1 MARFRF
7 HKFAALAV
15 LVAAG
20 VWVYTGDFASV
31 GSAKVE
37 TAESADK
44 PAESKPAAKDLRRT
58 IAYVIPPNLT
68 HARAIRISGQ
78 TKSDKRADLATRAG
92 GIIEKLPVDQG
103 DWVEAGDLILS
114 LEAEEKIAMIETAK
128 QLLVQRESE
137 LTATEALV
145 KRGTLP
151 TLRADNA
158 RSAIAAARSQLE
170 AAEAELDRIRVVAP
184 FAGIIDRV
192 TVEQGS
198 SVSQGAPVAT
208 LVSINPILATG
219 EISEHD
225 LRHVEIGNNAS
236 IRLID
241 GTTVEGKLSY
251 ISREASAQTRT
262 FPIEIEIENRDG
274 RIPSGMT
281 AEIILRAAP
290 VSATILPRSVITLSS
305 KGDLGVRIVDEASRV
320 AFFPIDLVDDTGDAL
335 VLGGIPSGAKIIVA
349 GQDLVSEGDEV
360 IAIEADPEMI
370 ARLTG
375 EVTGG
380 TE

>member
-1 MARFRF
+1 M
-7 HKFAALAV
+7 AALAV

-31 GSAKVE
+31 GSATGE
-37 TAESADK
+37 QAESVDK
-44 PAESKPAAKDLRRT
+44 PAASKPEANDIRRT
-58 IAYVIPPNLT
+58 VAYVVPPYLS

-78 TKSDKRADLATRAG
+78 TRSDKRADLATRAG

-128 QLLVQRESE
+128 QLLIQRESE

-158 RSAIAAARSQLE
+158 KSAIAAARSQLE

-208 LVSINPILATG
+208 LVSIDPILATG

-225 LRHVEIGNNAS
+225 LRHVKIGNDAT

-241 GTTVEGKLSY
+241 GTIVEGKLSY

-262 FPIEIEIENRDG
+262 FPIEIEIVNKDG

-305 KGDLGVRIVDEASRV
+305 KGDLGVPRGERRK
-320 AFFPIDLVDDTGDAL
+320 PRDLLSDR
-335 VLGGIPSGAKIIVA
+335 SC
-349 GQDLVSEGDEV
+349 
-360 IAIEADPEMI
+360 
-370 ARLTG
+370 
-375 EVTGG
+375 
-380 TE
+380 

>member
-7 HKFAALAV
+7 HKLAALAV
-15 LVAAG
+15 LVTAG

-31 GSAKVE
+31 GSAAK
-37 TAESADK
+37 D
-44 PAESKPAAKDLRRT
+44 PDQAESKADETAPAAVDTRRT
-58 IAYVIPPNLT
+58 VAFVIPPQLE

-78 TKSDKRADLATRAG
+78 TRSDKRADMATRAG
-92 GIIEKLPVDQG
+92 GIIEKLPVRQG
-103 DWVEAGDLILS
+103 DWVEAGDLILQ

-128 QLLVQRESE
+128 QLVTQRESE

-151 TLRADNA
+151 TLRADTA

-192 TVEQGS
+192 NVEQGS
-198 SVSQGAPVAT
+198 SVSQGAQVAT
-208 LVSINPILATG
+208 LVSIDPILATG

-225 LRHVEIGNNAS
+225 LRHVKIGNLAS

-241 GTTVEGKLSY
+241 GTIVEGKLSY
-251 ISREASAQTRT
+251 ISREASAMTRT
-262 FPIEIEIENRDG
+262 FPIEIEIDNPDG

-281 AEIILRAAP
+281 AEITLRAAP
-290 VSATILPRSVITLSS
+290 VAATILPRSVITLSS
-305 KGDLGVRIVDEASRV
+305 KGDLGVRVVDPEDRV
-320 AFFPIDLVDDTGDAL
+320 AFFDIDLVDDTGDAL
-335 VLGGIPSGAKIIVA
+335 VLGGIPDGARIIVA
-349 GQDLVSEGDEV
+349 GQDLVSEGDV
-360 IAIEADPEMI
+360 VKAVEADPALI

-380 TE
+380 TD